1 MGKPYSMYGS
11 AEKLWSLNVT
21 EETTQKH
28 LHLTGLLY
36 LTFNVLAFKRPQ
48 PPAGRS
54 FSGI

>member
-1 MGKPYSMYGS
+1 MHT
-11 AEKLWSLNVT
+11 AD
-21 EETTQKH
+21 QKVYNRSW
-28 LHLTGLLY
+28 LENQRRKDNPKYTSTDGI